1 MAPPQGHINPPQLH
15 QHHHHHAASNQ
26 VSTRPRPSPKTGNKT
41 FNKSPNKKIGSANK
55 HPPDKNSGST
65 IPALINK
72 PQPLISVV
80 PLIPHGVQPHGVQ
93 QQQQQQHHLHQ
104 QQQQH
109 HQQPQQQPQHQQ
121 QQQQQ
126 QQTTSLHSPQPIVE
140 DTTPPKGKG
149 SSINHVEDNFWRF
162 LIPYPP
168 QKFKDETE

>member
-1 MAPPQGHINPPQLH
+1 MRNFFLRFLNAKRLGKTNRGIYKSKTIFINLFIFRIPRSINSINGNQEIHHVAPPQGHINPPQLH

-41 FNKSPNKKIGSANK
+41 FNKSPNKKIASTIK

-80 PLIPHGVQPHGVQ
+80 PLIPHGVQ
-93 QQQQQQHHLHQ
+93 QQQQQHHHLHQ
-104 QQQQH
+104 Q
-109 HQQPQQQPQHQQ
+109 QHQQ

-126 QQTTSLHSPQPIVE
+126 QQQ
-140 DTTPPKGKG
+140 
-149 SSINHVEDNFWRF
+149 
-162 LIPYPP
+162 
-168 QKFKDETE
+168 

>member
-41 FNKSPNKKIGSANK
+41 FNKSPNKKIASTIK

-80 PLIPHGVQPHGVQ
+80 PLIPHGVQQQQQQHHHLHQQQHQQQ
-93 QQQQQQHHLHQ
+93 QQQQQQHQ
-104 QQQQH
+104 E
-109 HQQPQQQPQHQQ
+109 P
-121 QQQQQ
+121 QQQ

-140 DTTPPKGKG
+140 DTTPPKGKRVVHKPRG
-149 SSINHVEDNFWRF
+149 QIFGDF
-162 LIPYPP
+162 
-168 QKFKDETE
+168 